1 MNKNIK
7 DLIDQ
12 YVFKGENILQ
22 YDIELIES
30 YDEDTEVDIIFK
42 IDHYKLWKS
51 SGYFDPKYYELIVGL
66 DNGDMELSLDE
77 FLPMVGY
84 NSDYIRLLYE
94 PINKKDIYKPYER
107 LFDALEE
114 LGYEYTYSVY
124 KTTPWLNVYVTT
136 PNDENF
142 YNIIET
148 LQDEYDLDIDDI
160 VLLDI

>member
-51 SGYFDPKYYELIVGL
+51 SGYFDPKYYELIFGL

-84 NSDYIRLLYE
+84 DSDYIRLLYE

-124 KTTPWLNVYVTT
+124 KHTPWLNVYVTT

>member
-84 NSDYIRLLYE
+84 DSDYIRLLYE

-124 KTTPWLNVYVTT
+124 KHTPWLNVYVTT